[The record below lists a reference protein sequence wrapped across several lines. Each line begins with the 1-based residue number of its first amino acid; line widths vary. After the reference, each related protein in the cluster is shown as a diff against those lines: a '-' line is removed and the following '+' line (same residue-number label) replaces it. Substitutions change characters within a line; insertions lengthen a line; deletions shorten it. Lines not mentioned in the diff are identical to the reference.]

1 MDETPECN
9 TDPRAPHGFDRNASL
24 SADRYVCECEGWEP
38 PPPEPDIQQNKWPSL
53 NDAEVKAIAFNV
65 IAEGVAKKV
74 KQAVE
79 EKQPK
84 EVKHWSDCAVH
95 NEPAYPNGECDCGGY
110 TEPETVA
117 WMWKDGTLT
126 SDPDFADGTW
136 TPLFAAPP
144 KREWVGLTDE
154 EIKQCIDSR
163 GGFVEDFARAI
174 EAKLK
179 EKNT

>member
-1 MDETPECN
+1 MDETPEC
-9 TDPRAPHGFDRNASL
+9 
-24 SADRYVCECEGWEP
+24 
-38 PPPEPDIQQNKWPSL
+38 K
-53 NDAEVKAIAFNV
+53 
-65 IAEGVAKKV
+65 
-74 KQAVE
+74 AVE

-110 TEPETVA
+110 TEPEAVA

-144 KREWVGLTDE
+144 KREWVGLHEHELQVLEYNDPSGE
-154 EIKQCIDSR
+154 RLKLAKA
-163 GGFVEDFARAI
+163 V

>member
-38 PPPEPDIQQNKWPSL
+38 PPEPDIQQNKWPSL
-53 NDAEVKAIAFNV
+53 NDAEAEAIAFNV

-84 EVKHWSDCAVH
+84 EIKHWSDCAVH

-110 TEPETVA
+110 TEPEAVA
-117 WMWKDGTLT
+117 WREVAGKTTQYYDYNEDGR
-126 SDPDFADGTW
+126 GE
-136 TPLFAAPP
+136 PLYLH
-144 KREWVGLTDE
+144 REWVGLTDHE
-154 EIKQCIDSR
+154 LQVLDFNDPER
-163 GGFVEDFARAI
+163 GKLARAV

-179 EKNT
+179 ERNGG